1 MFLDELTP
9 VFKEIVQHPVSFM
22 GGFISG
28 ILRLSLNDD
37 PVKSWLDQQS
47 GVTTPS
53 SSTSEGNNGRSSGPQ
68 SIAID

>member
-68 SIAID
+68 SISID

>member
-9 VFKEIVQHPVSFM
+9 VFKEIIQHPVSFM

-68 SIAID
+68 TISID

>member
-9 VFKEIVQHPVSFM
+9 VFKEIIQHPVSFM
-22 GGFISG
+22 GGFLSG

-68 SIAID
+68 TISID

>member
-9 VFKEIVQHPVSFM
+9 VFKEMLQNPVSFM
-22 GGFISG
+22 GGFLSG

-37 PVKSWLDQQS
+37 PVKSWLDQQT

-53 SSTSEGNNGRSSGPQ
+53 SSATDGNNGRSSGPQ
-68 SIAID
+68 SISIE